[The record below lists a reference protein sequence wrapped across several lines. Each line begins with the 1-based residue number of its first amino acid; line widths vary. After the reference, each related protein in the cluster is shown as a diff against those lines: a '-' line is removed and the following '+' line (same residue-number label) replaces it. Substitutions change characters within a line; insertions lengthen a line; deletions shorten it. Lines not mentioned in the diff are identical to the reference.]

1 MQIVE
6 STLDML
12 RLNMKELSRSEQKV
26 AHFILDQPLVSLQLN
41 INELG
46 KKCNVSEATIVRM
59 SKHLGYKGFYQMKLS
74 LAQSLTKNK
83 DADGKLETKVD
94 IETLDG
100 FYEAM
105 NLDLQKIKHNL
116 DGDTINKCVTLIAS
130 CNTLHII
137 ASGNTI
143 PIVLDFAFRLSR
155 IGVATTSSISDE
167 LSLATVN
174 IARYGDIV
182 LAISH
187 TGGSAAGIK
196 ALEIAKKKGLSTIA
210 ITDILDCPLNARAE
224 YRLCTGVDASK
235 TYVFGAESHTYIST
249 VLDVLLFKIAKE
261 KRTSQGISM
270 FLSETKMVKG

>member
-1 MQIVE
+1 
-6 STLDML
+6 
-12 RLNMKELSRSEQKV
+12 MKELSHSEQKV
-26 AHFILDQPLVSLQLN
+26 AKYILSQPQASLQLN

-46 KKCNVSEATIVRM
+46 KKCTVSEATIVRM
-59 SKHLGYKGFYQMKLS
+59 SKRLGYKGFYQMKLY
-74 LAQSLTKNK
+74 LAQSLTKNDESNEK
-83 DADGKLETKVD
+83 SD
-94 IETLDG
+94 IKEEITSLDG
-100 FYEAM
+100 FYDAM
-105 NLDLQKIKHNL
+105 IDDLQKIKRNL
-116 DGDTINKCVTLIAS
+116 DDDTVNKCAKIIAS

-182 LAISH
+182 MSISH

-210 ITDILDCPLNARAE
+210 ITDIQDCPLNARAE
-224 YRLCTGVDASK
+224 YRLCTGVDASR

-249 VLDVLLFKIAKE
+249 ILDVLLFEIAKE

-270 FLSETKMVKG
+270 FLSETKMVKGK